1 MVFIG
6 GNTWEYTSW
15 TPNTIGVKMY
25 TLYAN
30 DTNDNWNSLDGDITI
45 VDPNGPSLGSLFEN
59 TDPLEL
65 GQMVTIQINATDI
78 SGISHVLIEI
88 DSVNYTMVFIGSD
101 TWEYNSWTPSTTGLK
116 LYSIF
121 ANDTGG
127 NWNTLNDSITVQDT
141 IGPTLSNIIK
151 SAESIFLE
159 QSVSIQVD
167 VTDLSG
173 INNVIIEFENSNHTM
188 AYVNGNTWEI
198 NNWTPSTT
206 GTLSFTIYA
215 RDSLGNWNSESD
227 SITVTIQ
234 GGNGNIDDGVEDLD
248 LIVIFSTIGILG
260 IIAIVLVIIQRPKRF
275 IK

>member
-1 MVFIG
+1 
-6 GNTWEYTSW
+6 
-15 TPNTIGVKMY
+15 
-25 TLYAN
+25 
-30 DTNDNWNSLDGDITI
+30 
-45 VDPNGPSLGSLFEN
+45 
-59 TDPLEL
+59 
-65 GQMVTIQINATDI
+65 
-78 SGISHVLIEI
+78 
-88 DSVNYTMVFIGSD
+88 
-101 TWEYNSWTPSTTGLK
+101 
-116 LYSIF
+116 
-121 ANDTGG
+121 
-127 NWNTLNDSITVQDT
+127 
-141 IGPTLSNIIK
+141 
-151 SAESIFLE
+151 
-159 QSVSIQVD
+159 
-167 VTDLSG
+167 
-173 INNVIIEFENSNHTM
+173 M